1 MNVSKNWAWQG
12 GLSHIKNALIH
23 GYNEPWLL
31 FWARY
36 KPFYSLGVILKKSLL
51 AGLFAVAG
59 VTLASSVFAQLP
71 AKMMPLAADV
81 VVLSATV
88 DSVDAKKR
96 IVVLKDANGN
106 LAQMNVA
113 KSVND
118 LDKVKKGDVFLVE
131 HAQAVA
137 VGLTAVGKD
146 QKPGVSGVRSVV
158 VAGKGS
164 AKPFEETTD
173 TVYATVK
180 ISTIDQKTRI
190 VTFTMPNGEK
200 QKVKVDQAVLGLEKF
215 KAGDDVMVEFVDD
228 TAIGFVTPKK

>member
-1 MNVSKNWAWQG
+1 MNCGSV
-12 GLSHIKNALIH
+12 LSTS
-23 GYNEPWLL
+23 ET
-31 FWARY
+31 
-36 KPFYSLGVILKKSLL
+36 FYSLGVILKKSLL
-51 AGLFAVAG
+51 AGLFAAAG

-106 LAQMNVA
+106 LAQMNVS

-118 LDKVKKGDVFLVE
+118 LEKVKKGDVFLVE

-190 VTFTMPNGEK
+190 VTFTMPSGEK

>member
-1 MNVSKNWAWQG
+1 M
-12 GLSHIKNALIH
+12 ALIRAH
-23 GYNEPWLL
+23 PKSLTH
-31 FWARY
+31 
-36 KPFYSLGVILKKSLL
+36 LGVILKKSLL
-51 AGLFAVAG
+51 AGLFAAVGLTVA
-59 VTLASSVFAQLP
+59 ASVFAQLP
-71 AKMMPLAADV
+71 TKMLPLAADV

-131 HAQAVA
+131 HAQAIA

-158 VAGKGS
+158 IAGKGS
-164 AKPFEETTD
+164 AKPFEETTE

-190 VTFTMPNGEK
+190 VTFTMPSGEK
-200 QKVKVDQAVLGLEKF
+200 QKVKVDPAVLGLEKF

>member
-1 MNVSKNWAWQG
+1 MVTMSCG
-12 GLSHIKNALIH
+12 SVLSPC
-23 GYNEPWLL
+23 ET
-31 FWARY
+31 
-36 KPFYSLGVILKKSLL
+36 FYSLGVILKKSLL
-51 AGLFAVAG
+51 AGLFAAAG
-59 VTLASSVFAQLP
+59 LTLASSVFAQLP
-71 AKMMPLAADV
+71 AKMLPLAADV

-106 LAQMNVA
+106 LAQMNVS
-113 KSVND
+113 KSIND

-190 VTFTMPNGEK
+190 VTFTMPSGEK

>member
-1 MNVSKNWAWQG
+1 MNRGSQQGPSKT
-12 GLSHIKNALIH
+12 
-23 GYNEPWLL
+23 
-31 FWARY
+31 
-36 KPFYSLGVILKKSLL
+36 FYSLGVILKKSLL
-51 AGLFAVAG
+51 AGLFAAVGLTFTA
-59 VTLASSVFAQLP
+59 SVFAQLP
-71 AKMMPLAADV
+71 AKMLPLAADV

-113 KSVND
+113 KSIND

-158 VAGKGS
+158 IAGKGS
-164 AKPFEETTD
+164 AKPFEETTE

-180 ISTIDQKTRI
+180 ISTVDQKTRI
-190 VTFTMPNGEK
+190 VTFTMPSGEK
-200 QKVKVDQAVLGLEKF
+200 QKAKVDQAVLGLEKF
-215 KAGDDVMVEFVDD
+215 KAGDDVMIEFVDD